1 MVVESAING
10 GATGFTFST
19 HESNLELL
27 TYLSSHKR
35 DLLEA
40 MSYYILVPYA
50 QGYVRK
56 ANTQGTPALILSIA
70 RDLVHR
76 PSVALR
82 GLLSLML
89 LRPQELAGALFQRE
103 LAPYLE
109 ILPKKGIRAVL
120 LHEIITE
127 LAVAFDADD
136 LLKMLTKYV
145 EEKIGFPIGLQ
156 TRNLGHLCRWMIR
169 VDYHPEYLMVPMNP
183 LGYQMAPS
191 KEENERDI
199 ARLSEKTKIIAI
211 NVLASGAVS
220 LEESMAYLRTYEGNL
235 HALTSA
241 SVKPERIYENFCR
254 LSRVFLGSRT

>member
-1 MVVESAING
+1 MVVESAINW
-10 GATGFTFST
+10 GATGFTFTT

-27 TYLSSHKR
+27 TYLSSHRR

-40 MSYYILVPYA
+40 MNYYILVPYA

-56 ANTQGTPALILSIA
+56 ANTQGTPTLILSA
-70 RDLVHR
+70 ASDLVHR

-82 GLLSLML
+82 GLLSLIL
-89 LRPQELAGALFQRE
+89 LKPQELIGPFFQRE
-103 LAPYLE
+103 LAAYLE
-109 ILPKKGIRAVL
+109 ILPRKRIRAIL

-127 LAVAFDADD
+127 LAVAFDVHD
-136 LLKMLTKYV
+136 LLKMLTEYV
-145 EEKIGFPIGLQ
+145 EEKIGFAVGLQ
-156 TRNLGHLCRWMIR
+156 TRNLGRLYRWMIK

-199 ARLSEKTKIIAI
+199 AKLSEKTKIIAI

-220 LEESMAYLRTYEGNL
+220 LEESMAYLRRYERNL
-235 HALTSA
+235 HAITSA
-241 SVKPERIYENFCR
+241 SVKPERISENFCR